1 MARKNYSA
9 KMPWGETLII
19 SADLVEASAP
29 ILTVSEDDEGEE
41 ITSPTPYQT
50 ADARH
55 RELDAVMLAVE
66 YCGREWFAEPGDKR
80 ETSEILTDIRKSVK
94 VEAA

>member
-1 MARKNYSA
+1 MARKNYTA
-9 KMPWGETLII
+9 KMPWGDKLIV

-29 ILTVSEDDEGEE
+29 ICTVTEDEDGEE
-41 ITSPTPYQT
+41 SLDSTPYQT

-66 YCGREWFAEPGDKR
+66 YCGREWYAQPGDTR
-80 ETSEILTDIRKSVK
+80 ETAEILAEIRQGVK
-94 VEAA
+94 IA

>member
-1 MARKNYSA
+1 MARKNYTA
-9 KMPWGETLII
+9 KMPWGETLTV

-29 ILTVSEDDEGEE
+29 ICTVSEDGEGEE
-41 ITSPTPYQT
+41 SLDPTPYQT

-55 RELDAVMLAVE
+55 REMDAVMLAVE

-80 ETSEILTDIRKSVK
+80 ETSEILADIRKNIK
-94 VEAA
+94 VS